1 MNHLNEEISVTVI
14 ATGFESNS
22 IFQPYKRKEPSKV
35 ELVPGNNVVPRRVT
49 PEKGDDVFS
58 VHDKGKKSIIT
69 DFEEESQGVIDFS
82 LEHSENM
89 NEYQGKKADEE
100 MVRQGK
106 SRKQHCER

>member
-1 MNHLNEEISVTVI
+1 MLHLMMHLIIRGLSKDENLNEEISVTVI

-35 ELVPGNNVVPRRVT
+35 ELIPANNAVPRRLI
-49 PEKGDDVFS
+49 PEKADDVFS

-82 LEHSENM
+82 LEQSENT
-89 NEYQGKKADEE
+89 ERIQGKEI
-100 MVRQGK
+100 G
-106 SRKQHCER
+106 